1 MGFNLGQIIIS
12 TLESVDELPIKKR
25 RGWRKPLHSYYKWHG
40 TDVGLGRRTLERKAA
55 HQPPRKIYSQN
66 AARSDYKEMVDASNP
81 KGPIG
86 GK

>member
-40 TDVGLGRRTLERKAA
+40 SDVGLGRRTLERKAA
-55 HQPPRKIYSQN
+55 LSKNISFANIFALKPR
-66 AARSDYKEMVDASNP
+66 
-81 KGPIG
+81 
-86 GK
+86 

>member
-12 TLESVDELPIKKR
+12 TLDASDELPIKKR

-40 TDVGLGRRTLERKAA
+40 TDVGLGRRPLERHADRT
-55 HQPPRKIYSQN
+55 PPRKIYSKD
-66 AARSDYKEMVDASNP
+66 AARSHYKEMVDASKP
-81 KGPIG
+81 KGPLG